1 MSFTPLQR
9 IFREGTLFSGL
20 FDKSKFIPTDTPKSA
35 DFQKLEIA
43 VTSTDKINTYDLV
56 FNIQMPSLANTPIFG
71 YTKNKDAV
79 DYYCNNKIHIRLYFK
94 DPNIF
99 DTESSPVCI
108 ITPQIFKGKTTSKTD
123 GIYFS
128 TVSDVREKVEAAVTD
143 AIIEGYPYQLE
154 KDLTLKGGIQTENK
168 DRRGPFAKSN
178 EGIDAGNIKEK
189 LKGKTFGIG
198 TDYLKKLVKYTGEKL
213 EAGSENSPFKVYNTR
228 YDKKK
233 FVENEGLVATS
244 DHMNTEEKKRFFD
257 KDFQHFIQFDFNL
270 NDYTVEKDDK
280 GNITR
285 IIKKTNDT
293 GEQDV
298 TDPSLA
304 NSDTDESLVML
315 LNKNQWFSVVFQ
327 NINIPFDIKQIPEKM
342 VKLEFQI
349 DNTTPPDA
357 IGDANLFYRNFFCE
371 YLNMSL
377 KLYNLLP
384 ITVHDVM
391 FGYEDMVRAIKNGS
405 PKYFSKIAQLNYLA
419 RRVIY
424 YYLKEIN
431 DTENQRYTSFYKQMM
446 SSIQQAKTKTE
457 EIIKGSSLTKTGL
470 MTELKSSVEK
480 ANSEIIEFSNFFKRN
495 NIKSFRTIFLQALM
509 VGTSIK
515 GLSKL
520 TQEDIIKILA
530 KIKNFKELAKPGP
543 TSFSTGNSLPI
554 AVNKKGK
561 VTESFT
567 VNPGGLK
574 TITTGAE
581 GGNMTEYQTGGDSV
595 LEYQTGGDS
604 VLEYQT
610 GGDSVLEYQTGG
622 SIMLQSE
629 DYNLMVP
636 MDIHTPGTGIN
647 DMVVRIHKLHLEQ
660 ALEEGE
666 TKQMDNQTSVDIQ
679 VGDAIRFVYNDNIIH
694 AIVCGFKPGKDLNDD
709 GTDRRMEIMK
719 FRTEYMTISGTF
731 ESQDL
736 KMSPPRFLSLT
747 NMRGIKF
754 LPFKYNDENYSY
766 APYDTSVL
774 QSRNESVIRGLNGKF
789 VFSCKDEKIPILP
802 NGYKLPFIGRFKE
815 GVKNILSKIPFSTEV
830 DIGNDSSFPQYSLPS
845 YMTLEK
851 VLVPPNFSE
860 VIQKIKDFRGDNPDS
875 ILKDLIKIMETNGIN
890 DSNDCKKTSGKIEAS
905 NIATRKK
912 YYQAECDRIRKL
924 FYSQNFVKD
933 GKIINMEG
941 AVQFIKNLYN
951 QQIKPGVFVDSNGNS
966 MRISTQLAFA
976 LDLIPNNP
984 KLNMKILLKA
994 LSQPDVPTIIDRK
1007 KNLSKKLLDSENT
1020 EMAAA
1025 KEELFDNEGGGIQ
1038 YGGAADA
1045 DVEKAE
1051 KIIKDTV
1058 NLLRAQNFIND
1069 ETKDKYVADLGSAR
1083 LIYNPNEQE
1092 PTPTTS
1098 STSLVKSGV
1107 GPGTGVGYG
1116 RGVGSNFFA
1125 NMFNKGSMG
1134 SSSSSGMG
1142 SDSCGNNTSIVCNGE
1157 DLVVTV
1163 TLKLNELIASC
1174 MNPQMI
1180 QDYGSH
1186 PDNFKKIMNGEESGD
1201 GASVDVKP
1209 AAKANVQN
1217 DGTEPSKS
1225 GVEVKVQNDGTKS
1238 GKTGIESSNTGAEV
1252 KVQKDDT
1259 GSMKSA
1265 TESTLS
1271 KSTDNAQS
1279 SQSATESTLSNPTD
1293 NAQSSQP
1300 AGPTQ
1305 PVDFAPP
1312 QSTAAASSQPGA
1324 AGTDSSQPADVA
1336 NAKSGAQPSKSGAD
1350 TEVKA
1355 AAPVSPET
1363 TKLIEDTKTLL
1374 LALRA
1379 LVDSRTKTEDGMI
1392 STANTQIKESAAKY
1406 IKKETNQDT
1415 LSEIGKV
1422 SLSEKDDATTKLSG
1436 IIETN
1441 YKTFIDTVMPIV
1453 KKTFTKLVETLN
1465 QQLKDNKTKINEFVA
1480 NLKKIDEYLKDPKN
1494 TTSPSLGET
1503 RKFYDD
1509 ANTFIVEENDMVK
1522 YANTPPTIEDA
1533 VNDKDIKMHIIS
1545 TVIRALEKST
1555 DNENVKTLLKNFK
1568 HPGEFEVEAGGNNN
1582 DNNNNNNNNKT
1593 KNNRKSNKNKTKKRK
1608 IKKSS
1613 NRKFKFAK
1621 VKKV

>member
-1 MSFTPLQR
+1 MSLTPLQR
-9 IFREGTLFSGL
+9 FFRERNFFSGL
-20 FDKSKFIPTDTPKSA
+20 FDKSKFIPSDTPKSA
-35 DFQKLEIA
+35 DFQKLETA
-43 VTSTDKINTYDLV
+43 VTSTNQINTYDLV
-56 FNIQMPSLANTPIFG
+56 FNVQIPSLANTPIFG

-99 DTESSPVCI
+99 DTESLPVCI
-108 ITPQIFKGKTTSKTD
+108 ITPQIFQGKTTSKTD

-128 TVSDVREKVEAAVTD
+128 TVSDVRAKVEE
-143 AIIEGYPYQLE
+143 AIASAIQEGAHGNPQR
-154 KDLTLKGGIQTENK
+154 T
-168 DRRGPFAKSN
+168 GPFAKSERGVN
-178 EGIDAGNIKEK
+178 QDNIKEK
-189 LKGKTFGIG
+189 LTQS
-198 TDYLKKLVKYTGEKL
+198 DYLKKLVKYTGKKL
-213 EAGSENSPFKVYNTR
+213 EAGSANSPFKVYNMR

-233 FVENEGLVATS
+233 FVQSEGLVAIS

-270 NDYTVEKDDK
+270 NDYTVDKDGN
-280 GNITR
+280 GNITK

-298 TDPSLA
+298 TNASLA
-304 NSDTDESLVML
+304 NSDTDESLIML

-327 NINIPFDIKQIPEKM
+327 NINIPFDIKQIPENM

-357 IGDANLFYRNFFCE
+357 IGAANLFYRNFFCE

-377 KLYNLLP
+377 KLYNQLP
-384 ITVHDVM
+384 IKVHDVM
-391 FGYEDMVRAIKNGS
+391 FGYADMVRAIKNGS

-446 SSIQQAKTKTE
+446 SSIQQAKTKTDD
-457 EIIKGSSLTKTGL
+457 IINGSSLTKTGL
-470 MTELKSSVEK
+470 MAELKSSVEK
-480 ANSEIIEFSNFFKRN
+480 ANSEIIEFSNFFKRS

-509 VGTSIK
+509 VGTSIT

-520 TQEDIIKILA
+520 TEEKIIEILA

-543 TSFSTGNSLPI
+543 TSFGTGSSLATAVDNKGNVTQSLGYVSDNSVSLRPEIIKGNPKNTSPGRRRRGRGGNSVL
-554 AVNKKGK
+554 G
-561 VTESFT
+561 
-567 VNPGGLK
+567 
-574 TITTGAE
+574 
-581 GGNMTEYQTGGDSV
+581 YQTGGDSV
-595 LEYQTGGDS
+595 LEYQTGGN
-604 VLEYQT
+604 L
-610 GGDSVLEYQTGG
+610 L
-622 SIMLQSE
+622 LQSE

-636 MDIHTPGTGIN
+636 MDIRDPKNDIN
-647 DMVVRIHKLHLEQ
+647 DMEVRIHKLHLEQ
-660 ALEEGE
+660 ALEAGE
-666 TKQMDNQTSVDIQ
+666 TKQMDNQSSVDIQ

-709 GTDRRMEIMK
+709 GSDRRMEITK
-719 FRTEYMTISGTF
+719 FRTEYIRISKTF

-736 KMSPPRFLSLT
+736 QLSPPQFLSLT

-754 LPFKYNDENYSY
+754 LPFKYNDEIYSY
-766 APYDTSVL
+766 APYNANVTINDNNKPVL
-774 QSRNESVIRGLNGKF
+774 KSRNENVIKGLNGKF
-789 VFSCKDEKIPILP
+789 VFSCKEEKISILP

-815 GVKNILSKIPFSTEV
+815 GVNNILSKLPFSTEV
-830 DIGNDSSFPQYSLPS
+830 DIGNDSSLPQYSLPS

-860 VIQKIKDFRGDNPDS
+860 VIKELKQFRGDNPDD
-875 ILKDLIKIMETNGIN
+875 ILKKLIEIMETNGLN
-890 DSNDCKKTSGKIEAS
+890 ESNDCKKTSEKIAAS

-933 GKIINMEG
+933 GKIINMKG

-966 MRISTQLAFA
+966 MRISTQLAYG
-976 LDLIPNNP
+976 LNIIPNNP
-984 KLNMKILLKA
+984 NLNMEILLKA
-994 LSQPDVPTIIDRK
+994 LSEPDVPTIIDRK
-1007 KNLSKKLLDSENT
+1007 KNLSKQILDSENT

-1069 ETKDKYVADLGSAR
+1069 DTKDKYIADLGSAR

-1174 MNPQMI
+1174 MNPKMI

-1209 AAKANVQN
+1209 AAKANVQKYA
-1217 DGTEPSKS
+1217 EPSKS
-1225 GVEVKVQNDGTKS
+1225 GVEVKVQNDGAES
-1238 GKTGIESSNTGAEV
+1238 GKTGAESSNTGAEV

-1293 NAQSSQP
+1293 NAQSSQS
-1300 AGPTQ
+1300 ATEFTLSKSSENAQ
-1305 PVDFAPP
+1305 
-1312 QSTAAASSQPGA
+1312 SSQSA
-1324 AGTDSSQPADVA
+1324 TESTLSKSSDSSQPADVA

-1533 VNDKDIKMHIIS
+1533 VKDEDIKMHIIS
-1545 TVIRALEKST
+1545 TVIRALEQST
-1555 DNENVKTLLKNFK
+1555 DSENVKTLLKNFK

-1582 DNNNNNNNNKT
+1582 DNNNNNNNNNKT